1 MKVKNEERRRKV
13 ESTKGVIRGIN
24 TIIGR
29 ITKARDEAQKLIEKA
44 ENTADDE
51 LFAEMLEEAREMVI
65 CEMSKVALAHT
76 LALAMTEAA
85 TSGEMDFK
93 VTL

>member
-29 ITKARDEAQKLIEKA
+29 TYHKSER
-44 ENTADDE
+44 
-51 LFAEMLEEAREMVI
+51 
-65 CEMSKVALAHT
+65 
-76 LALAMTEAA
+76 
-85 TSGEMDFK
+85 
-93 VTL
+93 

>member
-1 MKVKNEERRRKV
+1 MKVKSEERRRKV

-51 LFAEMLEEAREMVI
+51 LFAETLEEAREMVI

-85 TSGEMDFK
+85 TSGKTDSEEM
-93 VTL
+93 